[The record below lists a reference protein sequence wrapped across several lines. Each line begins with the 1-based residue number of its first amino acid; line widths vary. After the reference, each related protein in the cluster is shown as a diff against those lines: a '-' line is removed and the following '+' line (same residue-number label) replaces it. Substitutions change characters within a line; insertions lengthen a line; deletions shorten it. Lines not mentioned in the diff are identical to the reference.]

1 MASAR
6 PPSDDRPERLLVAAR
21 LETSLG
27 AGLETDQNAEP
38 GADDAPRYVFVRWE
52 DWPHP
57 AMLSIAPP
65 GVNEDLPHAVQTLVG
80 RLNLTVSGA
89 IKTAEE
95 RVPVRMAH
103 PRFGGDGLGW
113 LRPLAV
119 SVSGEPQPDAMLE
132 GTEMLSLGQALEAL
146 PTEVERT
153 VLRAADALFD

>member
-1 MASAR
+1 MASTP
-6 PPSDDRPERLLVAAR
+6 PPSDDRPERLLVATR
-21 LETSLG
+21 LE
-27 AGLETDQNAEP
+27 ANPETDLEAEP
-38 GADDAPRYVFVRWE
+38 GANDDPRYVFVRWE

-65 GVNEDLPHAVQTLVG
+65 GVSEDLPHAVQTLVG
-80 RLNLTVSGA
+80 RLNLTVSTSGA
-89 IKTAEE
+89 IRTAEE
-95 RVPVRMAH
+95 RVPVRMEH
-103 PRFGGDGLGW
+103 PRFGGTGLGW

-132 GTEMLSLGQALEAL
+132 GIELLSLDQALEAL

>member
-1 MASAR
+1 MASER

-21 LETSLG
+21 LQT
-27 AGLETDQNAEP
+27 GLEAGVETEP

-57 AMLSIAPP
+57 AMLSIALP
-65 GVNEDLPHAVQTLVG
+65 GVSEDLPHAVQTLMG
-80 RLNLTVSGA
+80 RLNLTVSANGA
-89 IKTAEE
+89 LKTAEQ
-95 RVPVRMAH
+95 RIPVRMAH
-103 PRFGGDGLGW
+103 PRFGGSELGW

-119 SVSGEPQPDAMLE
+119 SVTGEPQPDAMLE
-132 GTEMLSLGQALEAL
+132 GVELLALDQALEAL